1 MLPGAIEVSEG
12 GKYTFIISYR
22 SETQLEKKYSKDAIV
37 LGLVAVGLLVFGL
50 VFVAVGGGAAFLN
63 V

>member
-12 GKYTFIISYR
+12 SKYTFISYR